1 MAPAR
6 RPQLLWAAVVVLLL
20 PAAPGALGLA
30 CTDTSACPAN
40 QCCNT
45 FATAPFSCVAGPFVG
60 GVQVCSCVGLEAK
73 GLKCPADKPYCCG
86 TSGLCVA
93 DVATCTCTDSTTCPK
108 GSCCSKPSAD
118 WASATSLGT
127 CSLAPFSAD
136 GKYCQCSPVAK
147 LNGVACPACCKL
159 DNRCSAQATDC
170 DCYKA
175 FQCPKG
181 SCCSRRDWFR
191 NVRGKCSTEF
201 SSADGSFC
209 KCSEGMNGVACTYCC
224 FPTGLCTASYEACPC
239 SGSYDCVD
247 NNYKYAGCCSK
258 TLAQWKGADSGR
270 GYCSRQLLGGPSDDA
285 FCDCAEAVA
294 HGVSCPASSQAG
306 PVATCCILRGVW
318 PDLSNCPRGQCAAKA
333 ADCDFT
339 VNAVRVSKYQAH
351 HLYYLDALAN
361 LTATADNTI
370 WNGGKYKRPSPGD
383 YYDFRGFVEVGSPD
397 ENGLPLAC
405 RNRYDNST
413 GTSFR
418 GLDLKTA
425 AGPLAWAA
433 DVAAQLWFSECKAI
447 TQCKADMAKDDVTLA
462 DMKQWTKLAGD
473 RILSY
478 LQIAPGGRNLLCPPR
493 AYFGFFYQTFV
504 RPPSPQAS
512 FFGLFNWATALTP
525 SLIRIKNSAGAEE
538 MVSALQLLQRNAE
551 LSLYIPE
558 PLFAMEG
565 LIELLIG
572 QDHSLVQ
579 SFPPPI
585 LPASTP
591 AFAFEPALTE
601 GAPAAV
607 DGAAPEAT
615 PVVLA
620 STDIPAPEAAAAAS
634 ALAPADAVAAEA
646 AAAAAAAAAALA
658 PADSAPAL
666 AVGAPAL
673 DTAPASEV
681 VAPVEAMDAGPVAP
695 ASYAENGFVAGLAN
709 PELLNLAVGTTWAAG
724 CAVDNVRCAAKSLGL
739 LGAQS
744 EAAGAAPAGAVAEL
758 AGDGAQIMGGNKT
771 CLMQMRTLQLRLQ
784 SAKDMC
790 TYRSAGAWVH
800 PDPAQR
806 VFAIE
811 RPIWDIQIEKGYA
824 VYAYACSLMPE
835 PALKYCKMSQ
845 SSLEDYMEKYSAMLA
860 TMRSITC
867 DTAATSY
874 RHVNVLGDGK
884 AFPVIRGGG
893 TGGGCTKVA
902 SNFISDVGCTLV
914 DFVYDRYNAAV
925 ECCAGDCST
934 RPECALFSGG
944 LATRINIPSCGGDG
958 DPASFVKMP
967 AGFAMPAASGAA
979 CGGGDGKGYWGWGVW
994 SA

>member
-1 MAPAR
+1 M
-6 RPQLLWAAVVVLLL
+6 
-20 PAAPGALGLA
+20 
-30 CTDTSACPAN
+30 SCPA
-40 QCCNT
+40 
-45 FATAPFSCVAGPFVG
+45 FM
-60 GVQVCSCVGLEAK
+60 
-73 GLKCPADKPYCCG
+73 PYCCKNG
-86 TSGLCVA
+86 KCASSLEDCNCRYTSECQ
-93 DVATCTCTDSTTCPK
+93 K
-108 GSCCSKPSAD
+108 GSCCARPPD
-118 WASATSLGT
+118 AT
-127 CSLAPFSAD
+127 
-136 GKYCQCSPVAK
+136 V
-147 LNGVACPACCKL
+147 
-159 DNRCSAQATDC
+159 
-170 DCYKA
+170 
-175 FQCPKG
+175 
-181 SCCSRRDWFR
+181 
-191 NVRGKCSTEF
+191 GKCSTTMFKNTTQICPNCNRAVEN
-201 SSADGSFC
+201 
-209 KCSEGMNGVACTYCC
+209 GM
-224 FPTGLCTASYEACPC
+224 
-239 SGSYDCVD
+239 
-247 NNYKYAGCCSK
+247 
-258 TLAQWKGADSGR
+258 
-270 GYCSRQLLGGPSDDA
+270 
-285 FCDCAEAVA
+285 
-294 HGVSCPASSQAG
+294 SCPAGKDICCPDGKCVGWGGCGLKRACDSDWSCDEWQCCGSDGYCRSTMFAG
-306 PVATCCILRGVW
+306 TVQSCSDCNLGPYRNVPCPKAKPYC
-318 PDLSNCPRGQCAAKA
+318 CPRGQCVAKA

-339 VNAVRVSKYQAH
+339 LNAVRVSKYQAH

-370 WNGGKYKRPSPGD
+370 WNGGKYKRPSPDD
-383 YYDFRGFVEVGSPD
+383 YYDFRKYVEVGSPD

-413 GTSFR
+413 GTLFR

-504 RPPSPQAS
+504 RPPSPQAT

-525 SLIRIKNSAGAEE
+525 SLIRIKNAAGAEE
-538 MVSALQLLQRNAE
+538 TLSALQLLQRNAE

-572 QDHSLVQ
+572 QDHSLVH
-579 SFPPPI
+579 SLPTPI

-591 AFAFEPALTE
+591 AFAFQPASTE
-601 GAPAAV
+601 GAPAPV

-620 STDIPAPEAAAAAS
+620 STDTPAPEAAAA

-646 AAAAAAAAAALA
+646 AATEAATAAATEAAAAAPALA

-673 DTAPASEV
+673 DAAPAPEV
-681 VAPVEAMDAGPVAP
+681 VAPIEAMDAGPMAP
-695 ASYAENGFVAGLAN
+695 ASYAENGFVAGLAD
-709 PELLNLAVGTTWAAG
+709 PELLNLAAGTTWAAG
-724 CAVDNVRCAAKSLGL
+724 CAADNVLCAAKSLGL

-758 AGDGAQIMGGNKT
+758 AGDGAQIMAGNTT
-771 CLMQMRTLQLRLQ
+771 CLMQMRTLQLRLK
-784 SAKDMC
+784 SAKEKC

-835 PALKYCKMSQ
+835 PALRYCKMSQ
-845 SSLEDYMEKYSAMLA
+845 SGLEDYMEKYSAMLA
-860 TMRSITC
+860 TMRSIAC

-874 RHVNVLGDGK
+874 RHVNVLGDGG
-884 AFPVIRGGG
+884 AFPVIRGGIA
-893 TGGGCTKVA
+893 TGGGCTKVT

-914 DFVYDRYNAAV
+914 DFVYNRYNAAV

-967 AGFAMPAASGAA
+967 AGFAMPAASGAT

-994 SA
+994 SG